1 MVQWLGLSTFTAEG
15 AGSVLSQGIK
25 ILQAMQHGQETITKP
40 NSLVWT
46 SPSLKEVESA
56 AHSPKPP
63 RYFWDAWQVLYQ
75 PNLLHLHFC
84 VSLKSLR
91 KHLSLLH
98 PASES
103 TGVSWLSQHNS
114 YLGLYCHMAIVPLH
128 VCVCVQILFLFFP
141 FLLLFIYLFIKV
153 QLIYSM
159 TLVSNV

>member
-15 AGSVLSQGIK
+15 EGSVLGQGIK
-25 ILQAMQHGQETITKP
+25 ILRARQHDQKTITKP
-40 NSLVWT
+40 DSLVWT
-46 SPSLKEVESA
+46 SPSLKEAESA

-63 RYFWDAWQVLYQ
+63 GYFWDAWQVLYQ

-84 VSLKSLR
+84 ISLKSLR

-98 PASES
+98 PASDS
-103 TGVSWLSQHNS
+103 TGVSRLSQHNS
-114 YLGLYCHMAIVPLH
+114 DLCPCCHMAIFPLH